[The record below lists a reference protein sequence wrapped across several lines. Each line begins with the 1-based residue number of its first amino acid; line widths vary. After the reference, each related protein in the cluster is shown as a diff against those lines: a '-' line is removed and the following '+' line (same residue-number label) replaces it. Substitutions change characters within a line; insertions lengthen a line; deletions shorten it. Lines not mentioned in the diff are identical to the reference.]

1 MNVWVRNEDKYQD
14 KSPIFNNIFI
24 EDRVDLNDWH
34 SFCMSVNLDTEEA
47 KLVQNGKMVA
57 VMPFKVINDFMD
69 EMRELM
75 DVAFLGAFTGSITD
89 IQIYSKPL
97 EDEDMIAWTLCKGN
111 SMVQFCCVYCSIL
124 RKC

>member
-111 SMVQFCCVYCSIL
+111 SMVQFCGH
-124 RKC
+124 